1 MQPMAAALTLGLCCA
16 LAQLPALGLALRNQ
30 IVAALG
36 APLVSGR
43 SWGSPHP
50 MAQPGGWLA
59 SPPNCGGRNRGARSL
74 GRAVGP
80 LDAWG
85 SSPGPAVGEDGG
97 ATSVVRSLARGRPKS
112 GPNGKLHC
120 DCDARTNRMR
130 DARSRVHRN
139 HIMTRQVSTNVLVSV
154 TVPPSPMIDLMVL

>member
-112 GPNGKLHC
+112 GPNGKLHLRRRC
-120 DCDARTNRMR
+120 ALKSHARCPI
-130 DARSRVHRN
+130 AG
-139 HIMTRQVSTNVLVSV
+139 
-154 TVPPSPMIDLMVL
+154 PSPSHHDKTDQCSCSGQCHRSTVTYD